1 MSVAVVLAL
10 NLVAALLPHC
20 AAIATSVVHSRHG
33 INGTSTGF
41 IRGLTFR
48 HRLRIC
54 NAYPFGAAIN
64 VRRGE
69 TDLTGSSPLLYKDCN
84 DYRLELHVGDRLE
97 FLVDEA
103 GAGIF
108 AINELPNANA
118 VLLLVMHRHDTLS
131 TAVSFQSHVFATL
144 VNPQIAVID
153 TYQGH
158 RHSVPRIM
166 DAEDA
171 ASGAQRMEDL
181 RYSSAVA
188 VNPGVYKL
196 ALVHEDGHEAAKSDL
211 VALNRES
218 YVVLRVGVDA
228 KQGPSYDE
236 ELVVY
241 PRSSVLGLSRSG
253 SSKAALCTTLPIL
266 AATTVLLS
274 LLPAA
279 W

>member
-1 MSVAVVLAL
+1 MSLSFALAIT
-10 NLVAALLPHC
+10 LVASWLQDG
-20 AAIATSVVHSRHG
+20 AAIATTAVRARQGS
-33 INGTSTGF
+33 NGTSAGF

-69 TDLTGSSPLLYKDCN
+69 TDITGSSPLLYKDCN
-84 DYRLELHVGDRLE
+84 DFRIELHVGDRLE
-97 FLVDEA
+97 FLVNEA

-131 TAVSFQSHVFATL
+131 TAVSFQSHVYATL

-158 RHSVPRIM
+158 ARSVPQIM

-171 ASGAQRMEDL
+171 ASGRSRSEDL

-196 ALVHEDGHEAAKSDL
+196 ALVGEDGHERAKSDL

-236 ELVVY
+236 ELVVF

-253 SSKAALCTTLPIL
+253 SPRAEWCTILLVTLFL
-266 AATTVLLS
+266 AFFQTQ
-274 LLPAA
+274 
-279 W
+279 